1 MPDLDTAK
9 QKTLSMLGLARRA
22 GKLSMGHDMAEQAIL
37 KKKAKLLLFCSDV
50 SPRLIK
56 EFEKTLEK
64 HSINITVIK
73 TDFTLNEIHFGIG
86 YKAGVLT
93 VDDENF
99 SKRIAELLNFDSKTG
114 GNANGS

>member
-1 MPDLDTAK
+1 MPENNTAK
-9 QKTLSMLGLARRA
+9 QKALSMLGLARRA
-22 GKLSMGHDMAEQAIL
+22 GKLSMGHDMAEQALL

-56 EFEKTLEK
+56 EFETTIEK
-64 HSINITVIK
+64 HSINIAVIK

-86 YKAGVLT
+86 YKAGVFT

-99 SKRIAELLNFDSKTG
+99 SKRIVELLNYDY
-114 GNANGS
+114 